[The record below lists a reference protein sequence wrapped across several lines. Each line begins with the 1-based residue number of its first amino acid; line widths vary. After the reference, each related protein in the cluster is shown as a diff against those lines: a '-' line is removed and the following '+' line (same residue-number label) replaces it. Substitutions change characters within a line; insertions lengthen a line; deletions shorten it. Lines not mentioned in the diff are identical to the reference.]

1 MANCSR
7 PAIWGFGDL
16 PLKQDVQLA
25 PLHTPLI
32 RHYQA
37 IAALSTEMLGKAQ
50 TQEWDALVEL
60 GQQYRDA
67 VEHLKTLAPL
77 DDDQKNARR
86 ELLTL
91 ILDNDAH
98 IRQLMSPEMDRL
110 SHLLGA
116 FKRQRNVLQAY
127 YSGTRPR

>member
-1 MANCSR
+1 M
-7 PAIWGFGDL
+7 
-16 PLKQDVQLA
+16 A